1 MLLVDDWIET
11 GSQARSVSRLARRL
25 GAVFVGVAV
34 LVDDTSDAVRAEL
47 DVHALLPRR
56 AAAARALSRS
66 ARPSG
71 VGHRGGRN
79 ASSSAM
85 RG

>member
-11 GSQARSVSRLARRL
+11 GSQARSVAWLARRL

-47 DVHALLPRR
+47 DVHALLR
-56 AAAARALSRS
+56 AEQL
-66 ARPSG
+66 PLEP
-71 VGHRGGRN
+71 
-79 ASSSAM
+79 
-85 RG
+85 